1 MPSFPLLVLFYERTY
16 LCRKPDVIFVHVV
29 NLLNDILFDFI
40 NVHINMYHPFPW
52 SLLFLLY
59 IVTASDCRSHRDM

>member
-29 NLLNDILFDFI
+29 NLLNNILFDFI
-40 NVHINMYHPFPW
+40 NVHINYVPSFP
-52 SLLFLLY
+52 L
-59 IVTASDCRSHRDM
+59 VTAVPSI